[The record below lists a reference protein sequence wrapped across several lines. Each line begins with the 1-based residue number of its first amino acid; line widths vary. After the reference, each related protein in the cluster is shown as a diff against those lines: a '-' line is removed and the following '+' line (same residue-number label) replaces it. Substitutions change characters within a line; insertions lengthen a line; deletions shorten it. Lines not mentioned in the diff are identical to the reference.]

1 MRIKQ
6 KYMIDFAKGVTW
18 LLVLY
23 LIYYYNQAD
32 NLTAWV
38 YFCLH
43 GSYGIMWVLKSYIFP
58 DKTWESKVGI
68 PYALLIL
75 IGLVLYWAPAYI
87 ITFSAHQASLEII
100 VLAICTFS
108 IGVFYHFASDM
119 QKFIFLKYQT
129 GLVTDGFWK
138 QCRHPNYFGEILFWF
153 SLFVFALAANSSF
166 AWLLIGS
173 LIMYALIAIASVAMM
188 DKRSLE
194 RRPDFKE
201 YMDSTPAI
209 FINIFK
215 RG

>member
-75 IGLVLYWAPAYI
+75 ICLPIKINKFDHNSNRV
-87 ITFSAHQASLEII
+87 SR
-100 VLAICTFS
+100 AIYENT
-108 IGVFYHFASDM
+108 HFM
-119 QKFIFLKYQT
+119 
-129 GLVTDGFWK
+129 V
-138 QCRHPNYFGEILFWF
+138 
-153 SLFVFALAANSSF
+153 VANS
-166 AWLLIGS
+166 
-173 LIMYALIAIASVAMM
+173 
-188 DKRSLE
+188 
-194 RRPDFKE
+194 DFDII
-201 YMDSTPAI
+201 YNSCVDS
-209 FINIFK
+209 
-215 RG
+215 